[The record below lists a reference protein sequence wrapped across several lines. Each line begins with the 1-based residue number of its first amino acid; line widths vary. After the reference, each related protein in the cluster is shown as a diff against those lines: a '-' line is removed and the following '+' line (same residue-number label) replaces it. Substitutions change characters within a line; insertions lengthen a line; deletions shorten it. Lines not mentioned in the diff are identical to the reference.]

1 MQQCQSSEEATFTLE
16 HCKPVLTIFFLKLN
30 FLKHYNFIVAN
41 PDKFVLL
48 PVLFLIVIHF
58 FFEILNESKARDLY
72 PYNANQ

>member
-30 FLKHYNFIVAN
+30 FLKHYNVFLAN
-41 PDKFVLL
+41 PDKLV

-58 FFEILNESKARDLY
+58 FFEILNESKARELDS
-72 PYNANQ
+72 YNTNQ